1 MIPSE
6 FVTRE
11 EYQEALLDIAYLKK
25 RVAILES
32 NQESAVRF
40 LKDRFWKQGWKLQVK
55 QFFSPDKSVVFDGLG
70 G

>member
-32 NQESAVRF
+32 NQESVIGF
-40 LKDRFWKQGWKLQVK
+40 LKTRFWKYGWKLQVK
-55 QFFSPDKSVVFDGLG
+55 SFFSPEKPVIFDGLRG
-70 G
+70 